1 MRSGADAIKP
11 DIRVIRALRSLGFS
25 VPDGEHAVLLI
36 AKAAAGEIAVSR
48 LVLDQ
53 LLWWRNNNDVL
64 STSGQSST

>member
-1 MRSGADAIKP
+1 MRSGGDAIKP
-11 DIRVIRALRSLGFS
+11 DTRVIRALGFS
-25 VPDGEHAVLLI
+25 VPKDDHAVLLI